1 MNNIFYNLRRN
12 LIDPAL
18 DIRNWGG
25 NPMLK
30 QANQQA
36 QQYAAQRNK
45 PNQVQ
50 QPTQKS
56 TPTRPPQEEA
66 LNKARVESLKQL
78 RENPGMQAKY
88 SVQPSGEY
96 KTWTENKPQ
105 RTMASTTQP
114 SQTGQLPQVE
124 QTSQQATD
132 TSGYV
137 QQYQDYLRNREQRAQ
152 AMAEEQARQAQAE
165 AERTY
170 GMERAGLE
178 EQQRQAG
185 EALGQYRERTMADIE
200 AARAQ
205 GERAKG
211 LAREESGAAQ
221 RQLAMTRRQQAGE
234 LERKYAALGT
244 IDSYGV
250 GSFTGANTNLETDFL
265 RQTNENLNM
274 LQNRVAEIEDT
285 YSKAYTDAQ
294 RRIQDEETKYN
305 QAVREINRLLA
316 GNESMKAQALQQAS
330 SMLRQKQMEIADDIE
345 SLRLTLAKEQAEAQK
360 ALRAEQTKDQAIMQ
374 EFATLSDEFKN
385 SGIPQTANDAFFAN
399 KYPDYMKNLQN
410 IYKEKA
416 KTTSTP
422 KLTEKQSQFRSA
434 AGAAQQALDLLNE
447 GVISQGPLFAALTR
461 GVQGITGTQPKE
473 LVQYQALLAA
483 ARGAALNALLGANM
497 TEVEME
503 RIKDF
508 IPNVNDF
515 PEKAKAKLQIFIQ
528 EMNRN
533 SQPGTINTLFSTTNN
548 QQGSYDTES
557 FIDY

>member
-1 MNNIFYNLRRN
+1 MNNIFRKLRDT
-12 LIDPAL
+12 LIMPAMNTA
-18 DIRNWGG
+18 NWGL
-25 NPMLK
+25 NPYIRDTAK
-30 QANQQA
+30 QTNQQL
-36 QQYAAQRNK
+36 QQSLAQRNK

-50 QPTQKS
+50 QPSQKS
-56 TPTRPPQEEA
+56 TPTKSPQQSA
-66 LNKARVESLKQL
+66 LEKARIESLRQL

-96 KTWTENKPQ
+96 KTWTEEKPQ
-105 RTMASTTQP
+105 RSTAGATQP
-114 SQTGQLPQVE
+114 SGAGQLPQTG
-124 QTSQQATD
+124 QTSQATAD

-137 QQYQDYLRNREQRAQ
+137 QQYQDYLKNREQRAQ
-152 AMAEEQARQAQAE
+152 AIAEEQARQAQME

-170 GMERAGLE
+170 GLERAGLE

-185 EALGQYRERTMADIE
+185 EALGMYRERTMADIE

-250 GSFTGANTNLETDFL
+250 GSFTGANTNLETEFL

-285 YSKAYTDAQ
+285 FSRAYTDAQ

-316 GNESMKAQALQQAS
+316 GNESMRAQALQQAS

-345 SLRLTLAKEQAEAQK
+345 SLRLTLAQEQAEAQK

-374 EFATLSDEFKN
+374 EFATLSEEFKN
-385 SGIPQTANDAFFAN
+385 TGIPQTANDAFFAN
-399 KYPDYMKNLQN
+399 KYPDYMKNLQD

-416 KTTSTP
+416 KTTTTSDQGTAQ
-422 KLTEKQSQFRSA
+422 KQEIV
-434 AGAAQQALDLLNE
+434 N
-447 GVISQGPLFAALTR
+447 VIDNLIASG
-461 GVQGITGTQPKE
+461 GIGGITGFARTGFIPGSKG
-473 LVQYQALLAA
+473 ALAKAYYDQLQGLLSLENRNMLKGSGAISDFEARTLERAA
-483 ARGAALNALLGANM
+483 SALNQNLSEDQFMQILNELKQSFGGQLN
-497 TEVEME
+497 
-503 RIKDF
+503 I
-508 IPNVNDF
+508 N
-515 PEKAKAKLQIFIQ
+515 PEQF
-528 EMNRN
+528 RR
-533 SQPGTINTLFSTTNN
+533 
-548 QQGSYDTES
+548 
-557 FIDY
+557 